1 MTRRT
6 GGLRVLWVSN
16 DLPPRAG
23 GIEQFVGNLLMRVHP
38 TTTVVVGP
46 AREDAAGHDQRVPY
60 EVVRADGAVLPTPGV
75 LRLVRRVAARHD
87 PEVVVLGA
95 TWPLGELGG
104 ALRRGP
110 GVPVVGLSHGLE
122 AGLCRARL
130 GSLVRRATRHLSAV
144 TAVSRWS
151 RSRLQGYVPPD
162 RLVRLSPGV
171 DVARFH
177 PGADRDRMRR
187 RWDVPEDAAVLGC
200 VSRLVARKGQ
210 DVLLRVWP
218 RLAARHPGAWL
229 VLVGTGP
236 LEDRLRRRAAV
247 LERVRVVGEV
257 SWEDLPGAHAALDVF
272 ALPCRTRWW
281 GLDVEG
287 LGIVC
292 LEAQASGVPVV
303 VGSSGGA
310 PETVVEGTTGTVVEG
325 RRPAEVARAIER
337 LLADP
342 GLRRR
347 QGAAGRRHVEE
358 RWTWERAA
366 GDLRRL
372 LAEVVDRDPGRGGR

>member
-6 GGLRVLWVSN
+6 GGLRVLWISN

-46 AREDAAGHDQRVPY
+46 AREDAARHDERVPY

-122 AGLCRARL
+122 AGLCGARL

-151 RSRLQGYVPPD
+151 RSRLQGYVPRD

-171 DVARFH
+171 DVDRFH

-310 PETVVEGTTGTVVEG
+310 PETVVGGTTGTVVEG

-358 RWTWERAA
+358 RWTWDRAA
-366 GDLRRL
+366 EDLRRL

>member
-1 MTRRT
+1 MR
-6 GGLRVLWVSN
+6 GALRVLWVTN

-23 GIEQFVGNLLMRVHP
+23 GIEQFVGNLLTRVHP

-46 AREDAAGHDQRVPY
+46 AREDAARHDERVAY

-75 LRLVRRVAARHD
+75 LGLVRRVAARHD
-87 PEVVVLGA
+87 PDVVVLGA
-95 TWPLGELGG
+95 TWPLGELAG
-104 ALRRGP
+104 ALRRRP

-122 AGLCRARL
+122 AGLCRVRL
-130 GSLVRRATRHLSAV
+130 GRLVRRASRHLSAV

-151 RSRLQGYVPPD
+151 RSRLEEHVPPG

-171 DVARFH
+171 DVTRFR
-177 PGADRDRMRR
+177 PGAEGGRMRR
-187 RWDVPEDAAVLGC
+187 RWGVPADAPVLGC

-210 DVLLRVWP
+210 DVLLRIWP
-218 RLAARHPGAWL
+218 SLAGRHPGAWL

-236 LEDRLRRRAAV
+236 LEARLRRRATV
-247 LERVRVVGEV
+247 LERVVVAGEV
-257 SWEDLPGAHAALDVF
+257 PWEDLPAAHAALDVF

-325 RRPAEVARAIER
+325 RRLAEVARAADR
-337 LLADP
+337 LLVDP

-347 QGAAGRRHVEE
+347 WGRAGRRHVEE
-358 RWTWERAA
+358 RWTWDRAA
-366 GDLRRL
+366 EDLRRL
-372 LAEVVDRDPGRGGR
+372 LARVVARDRDRER